1 MCLTSKVHVF
11 RIVWRTRKVQKLVAL
26 KHQIV
31 DCGAMLLRLGVAIT
45 SAVDEFIDHVVQPE
59 KICERFEAFKVVP
72 GEENGE
78 KEKNEWREKKMRS
91 QTAIEWGSRRN
102 NEKKEETEMENV

>member
-1 MCLTSKVHVF
+1 MF

-72 GEENGE
+72 VEENGE
-78 KEKNEWREKKMRS
+78 REENEITDSNWMGVTTKRRKN
-91 QTAIEWGSRRN
+91 
-102 NEKKEETEMENV
+102 EETEMENV